1 MGFSVN
7 LRFQKCSLV
16 DESVPVLEM
25 HVKIPA
31 IHWKKSSILTSMK
44 ASQQINFNA
53 KPLLQLVG
61 FVCAKSKDSTNK
73 TNVQDRQ

>member
-1 MGFSVN
+1 
-7 LRFQKCSLV
+7 
-16 DESVPVLEM
+16 
-25 HVKIPA
+25 
-31 IHWKKSSILTSMK
+31 MK

-61 FVCAKSKDSTNK
+61 AVCAKSKDSTNK